1 MMPRDKSVGAS
12 LVLTFLF
19 GPFGLLYTSV
29 AGGIVMIF
37 VWFVVALVTL
47 GVGLLLLWPL
57 TMVWGAVSAS
67 NQHAAYQEWLV
78 TRRPPYPL
86 QPWAPPPPQMH
97 AHLPPP
103 PAGPAIPPPPPRHPL
118 PPDQPWA

>member
-1 MMPRDKSVGAS
+1 MPADKSVGAS

-29 AGGIVMIF
+29 IGGVVMVF
-37 VWFVVALVTL
+37 VWLVVAVVTQGIGVLV
-47 GVGLLLLWPL
+47 LWPL

-67 NQHAAYQEWLV
+67 NQHAEHQRWPAMQ
-78 TRRPPYPL
+78 R
-86 QPWAPPPPQMH
+86 
-97 AHLPPP
+97 LPPP
-103 PAGPAIPPPPPRHPL
+103 GLLAYDPRPGYRRPPPPPPPVPP